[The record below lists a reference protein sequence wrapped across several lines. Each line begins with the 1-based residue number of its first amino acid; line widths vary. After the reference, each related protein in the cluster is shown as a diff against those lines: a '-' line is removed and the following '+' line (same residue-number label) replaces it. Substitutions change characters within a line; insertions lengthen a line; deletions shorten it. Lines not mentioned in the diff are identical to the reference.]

1 VRSDGRLVISR
12 HAARAV
18 RYQLAR
24 FCEWEQYKHGE
35 YNYRI
40 TPASIERA
48 EQSGL
53 LLDHLL
59 ALLNKYAE
67 HVPPNLVTALER
79 FEQHGKQGRIEQ
91 VLVLRLN
98 SPQILEELRAS
109 RAARFLGDPLGP
121 TTVIVK
127 PGAREKVLAALLEM
141 GYLGEISSDH

>member
-1 VRSDGRLVISR
+1 
-12 HAARAV
+12 
-18 RYQLAR
+18 
-24 FCEWEQYKHGE
+24 
-35 YNYRI
+35 
-40 TPASIERA
+40 
-48 EQSGL
+48 
-53 LLDHLL
+53 
-59 ALLNKYAE
+59 
-67 HVPPNLVTALER
+67 
-79 FEQHGKQGRIEQ
+79 